1 MDFEQLCWQMR
12 IVDGTAEYVKPRNV
26 GILFFNDLPQNFI
39 HLSQIEIVQFIS
51 TPGGDKMSEKIF
63 QGPIHQQIKD
73 ALNYIKNVILKEH
86 IRKVPDQAESI
97 RFYNY
102 PYISLKECIVN
113 AIYHRSYEIR
123 ELVEI
128 RIHPDKIE
136 ILIFPGPDR
145 SIKQSDI
152 DKGILVAR
160 RYRNRRIG
168 EFLKE
173 LKLTEGRC
181 TGIPKIRIAM
191 KNNGSPEPVF
201 ETDDER
207 SYFLTTL
214 MIHPEARAREQVS
227 LQESPQVIPQ
237 VTPQV
242 TPQESPQ
249 VTPQLTPQL
258 TPQESPQ
265 VTPQLT
271 PQESPQVT
279 PQITPQESPQL
290 TPQLTLQVIQILVF
304 CKMPRKKQEVLDF
317 IGLSHDYKNYKR
329 HILPLVKK
337 GFLSMTHPENPRHR
351 NQKYQTTRGD
361 LKIMDKVTN
370 KQHKKIMQRPK

>member
-249 VTPQLTPQL
+249 
-258 TPQESPQ
+258 
-265 VTPQLT
+265 
-271 PQESPQVT
+271 
-279 PQITPQESPQL
+279 ESPQL
-290 TPQLTLQVIQILVF
+290 TPQLTLQVIQLLVF

>member
-249 VTPQLTPQL
+249 
-258 TPQESPQ
+258 ESP
-265 VTPQLT
+265 
-271 PQESPQVT
+271 
-279 PQITPQESPQL
+279 
-290 TPQLTLQVIQILVF
+290 
-304 CKMPRKKQEVLDF
+304 
-317 IGLSHDYKNYKR
+317 
-329 HILPLVKK
+329 
-337 GFLSMTHPENPRHR
+337 
-351 NQKYQTTRGD
+351 
-361 LKIMDKVTN
+361 
-370 KQHKKIMQRPK
+370 